1 MNHLELENLA
11 ERTLSVV
18 RFASSSQ
25 TLISLSKKTGAD
37 EAQIRTALEILHD
50 WGYKIRRTP
59 HGEVAFVSAPDLLSS
74 TEIGHHMQ
82 SRRMGAVIKSYR
94 TVKSTNDLASQ
105 FADDGASEG
114 TIVTAEEQTKGRGRL
129 GRSWHSPAGMGIYI
143 SIILRPSFKP
153 EDAPGVSLMT
163 ALALAD
169 AIAELG
175 VHDVKIKWPNDIL
188 IGGKKGAGIL
198 TELSADRGRINHL
211 IVGVGINV
219 IHKSEDFP
227 DDIRSIATSLWR
239 VLKHKVSRVELLA
252 SFLAHFEKEYVL
264 YSKDRL
270 KKSHKRLVAHSSL
283 IGQPVTVQSGKNMI
297 VGIARD
303 ITATG
308 ALVLQT
314 ADGAVTINAGEVTV
328 VKK

>member
-1 MNHLELENLA
+1 MNHLEHETLA
-11 ERTLSVV
+11 ERTLFVI

-25 TLISLSKKTGAD
+25 TIGALSKKTGAD
-37 EAQIRTALEILHD
+37 EAQIRTALEFLHD

-59 HGEVAFVSAPDLLSS
+59 HGEVAFISAPDLLSS
-74 TEIGHHMQ
+74 TEISHHIRA
-82 SRRMGAVIKSYR
+82 RRMGAVVKSYR

-105 FADDGASEG
+105 FADDGATEG
-114 TIVTAEEQTKGRGRL
+114 TIITAEEQTRGRGRL
-129 GRSWHSPAGMGIYI
+129 GRSWHSPAGMGIYV
-143 SIILRPSFKP
+143 SIVLRPSFKP
-153 EDAPGVSLMT
+153 EEAPGVSLMT

-188 IGGKKGAGIL
+188 ISGKKVAGIL
-198 TELSADRGRINHL
+198 TELSADRGKINHL

-219 IHKSEDFP
+219 NHKSEDFP
-227 DDIRSIATSLWR
+227 DDIRSIATSLRR

-252 SFLAHFEKEYVL
+252 RFLALFEKEYTL

-270 KKSHKRLVAHSSL
+270 KKSHKRLVAYSSV
-283 IGQPVTVQSGKNMI
+283 IGQPVTVQSGKNVI
-297 VGIARD
+297 AGIARD
-303 ITATG
+303 IDASG

-328 VKK
+328 VKR